1 MTTTATVLRPRR
13 GILLAAPP
21 ITNERLIRRRIYL
34 TWFLLYFN
42 TLTFFPG
49 VSFIHIPGTV
59 GKGIAQAVL
68 PVALLCALSLNRKVL
83 IRPNVLLCLVTLV
96 VLGTIMTT
104 LQPQHFGTVFR
115 TVRFAG
121 FVSTLWLLTPW
132 WGRRDMLLL
141 RAHIVTLSIVLGSV
155 IVGLIVSPG
164 HALAEGR
171 LTGALW
177 PMQPTQVAHYAA
189 VMIGL
194 VVVLWFCGNLRAR
207 TTALV
212 AAVAGVL
219 LILSHTRTALLALIV
234 GILVAG
240 MSLIVVK
247 PRVRK
252 LFAAVGALATVAA
265 LTLSAFITTWLER
278 GQTTQGL
285 DNLTGRT
292 KVWGPLLAAPRDKFQ
307 EIFGFG
313 LSNGSFNGLPI
324 DSNWLAAYE
333 EQGLFGVI
341 LCAAILVFLLVIA
354 FFQPRGVQ
362 RALALFLVVYALVAS
377 FTEVGFLDAS
387 PYLLDL
393 TVAASLL
400 VPPAKAQTAPLLPS
414 GV

>member
-1 MTTTATVLRPRR
+1 MNSTATVLRPRR

-21 ITNERLIRRRIYL
+21 VTNERLIRRRLYL

-49 VSFIHIPGTV
+49 VSVIHIPGTV

-68 PVALLCALSLNRKVL
+68 PVALLLALSLNRKVL
-83 IRPNVLLCLVTLV
+83 IRPNVLLSLVTLV
-96 VLGTIMTT
+96 VLGTVMTT

-121 FVSTLWLLTPW
+121 FVTTLWLLTPY
-132 WGRRDMLLL
+132 WGRRDLLLL
-141 RAHIVTLSIVLGSV
+141 RCHMVTLSIVLGSV
-155 IVGLIVSPG
+155 IVGLLVAPG
-164 HALAEGR
+164 KALEEGR

-194 VVVLWFCGNLRAR
+194 VVVFWFCGNMRAR
-207 TTALV
+207 TVALV
-212 AAVAGVL
+212 VVVAGVI

-240 MSLIVVK
+240 MSLIVAK

-252 LFAAVGALATVAA
+252 LFAVVGALATVAA

-278 GQTTQGL
+278 GQTSQGL

-292 KVWGPLLAAPRDKFQ
+292 KVWGPL
-307 EIFGFG
+307 
-313 LSNGSFNGLPI
+313 
-324 DSNWLAAYE
+324 
-333 EQGLFGVI
+333 V
-341 LCAAILVFLLVIA
+341 
-354 FFQPRGVQ
+354 
-362 RALALFLVVYALVAS
+362 
-377 FTEVGFLDAS
+377 
-387 PYLLDL
+387 
-393 TVAASLL
+393 
-400 VPPAKAQTAPLLPS
+400 
-414 GV
+414 